1 MSEKENIREII
12 LIGRG
17 SECNFV
23 VDDNSASR
31 QHAQI
36 IDYGTSYSV
45 VDLGSTNGT
54 FVNGRRVSS
63 ETTLHSGDE
72 LRVGNA
78 IVPWQQIVQPLQ
90 KSKKGKVLLW
100 ILIPVLALLLIGGG
114 LAFYFFYWKTKD
126 INEGIKQEKEEVV
139 QDLAGQIEENQ
150 QMEAKN
156 ADLAR
161 YNDSLEKV
169 NSRLKKDNAEAE
181 ASRKEAEADRTKAKE
196 DKKKANQDRE
206 DAEQAK
212 QEAEKARQDAESLH
226 QEAEKA
232 RQEAEKARQEAEKAK
247 QEAEKA
253 KQEAE
258 KAKQEGEILKAIKD
272 LNDGDAKDICK
283 FFNISFGSG
292 YRQKEA
298 REALKE
304 EYLTTTNSKRK
315 ELIAEKVKEKQKK

>member
-212 QEAEKARQDAESLH
+212 QEAEKA
-226 QEAEKA
+226 
-232 RQEAEKARQEAEKAK
+232 
-247 QEAEKA
+247 
-253 KQEAE
+253 
-258 KAKQEGEILKAIKD
+258 KQEGEILKAIKD